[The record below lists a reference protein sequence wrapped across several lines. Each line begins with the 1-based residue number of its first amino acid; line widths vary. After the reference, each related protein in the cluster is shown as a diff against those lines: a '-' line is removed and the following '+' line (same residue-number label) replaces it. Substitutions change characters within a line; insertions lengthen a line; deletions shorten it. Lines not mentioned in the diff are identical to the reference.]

1 MGKLKK
7 DIEIVA
13 NLMELSANSSPKA
26 AEDDLEILLVDE
38 AEKEMIAEEMF
49 QLADKLDDE
58 SFSEEGE
65 FIEKCDSLIFI
76 GLNQHD
82 SLGLDC
88 KACGF
93 ESCDKMEDADKTEGL
108 FDGPNCTF
116 KVLDLG
122 LSLGYALN
130 TADIHNIASQLMI
143 RAGIAAKSLGLMT
156 SKLCL
161 GIPLNVNK
169 ENNYFNK

>member
-1 MGKLKK
+1 MKK

-26 AEDDLEILLVDE
+26 RENDLEILLVDE
-38 AEKEMIAEEMF
+38 AEKEMIVEEMY

-58 SFSEEGE
+58 SYSEKGE
-65 FIEKCDSLIFI
+65 DIEKSESLMFI
-76 GLNQHD
+76 GLNEHK

-93 ESCDKMEDADKTEGL
+93 ESCEDMETADQKEDI
-108 FDGPNCTF
+108 FEGPNCIF
-116 KVLDLG
+116 KVIDLG

-130 TADIHNIASQLMI
+130 AADIHNVDSQLMI
-143 RAGIAAKSLGLMT
+143 RAGIAAKSLGLM
-156 SKLCL
+156 SSRICL
-161 GIPLNVNK
+161 GILINVNK
-169 ENNYFNK
+169 EKSYFEE

>member
-1 MGKLKK
+1 MKK

-13 NLMELSANSSPKA
+13 KLMEISANSSPKA
-26 AEDDLEILLVDE
+26 SGNDLEIVLVDE

-58 SFSEEGE
+58 SYSEKGE
-65 FIEKCDSLIFI
+65 LIEKCESLMFI
-76 GLNQHD
+76 GLNQHET
-82 SLGLDC
+82 LNLDC

-93 ESCDKMEDADKTEGL
+93 ESCKDMEDADTTEGL
-108 FDGPNCTF
+108 FEGPNCTF
-116 KVLDLG
+116 KIIDLG

-130 TADIHNIASQLMI
+130 TADIHNVDSKLMI

-156 SKLCL
+156 SKICL
-161 GIPLNVNK
+161 GIPINMNR
-169 ENNYFNK
+169 ENNYFEK